1 MRSGERTYA
10 IPSNMVEQA
19 LELKEGPLAE
29 VRSKG
34 FVEWKDTQYPFAYL
48 PRLLGNVHAQPQ
60 PGRYHWVL
68 LVRAG
73 SQTLAVHI
81 DELRG
86 NQEIVVKN
94 AGPQFVRLQGY
105 SGATVLADGE
115 ISLILNPVALAARQ
129 SVPAA
134 LSGEAAEMAEEGYI
148 PPVETRI
155 PSIMVVDDSLTVR
168 KITSRMLERE
178 GFQVVTAKDGVD
190 ALEQLVEYK
199 PDVMLLDIEM
209 PRMDGFDLARNVR
222 ADARLKDVPIIMI
235 TSRMADKHRNYALEI
250 GVNNY
255 LGKPY
260 QEEQLLELITGF
272 IAAQRA

>member
-1 MRSGERTYA
+1 
-10 IPSNMVEQA
+10 
-19 LELKEGPLAE
+19 
-29 VRSKG
+29 
-34 FVEWKDTQYPFAYL
+34 
-48 PRLLGNVHAQPQ
+48 LLT
-60 PGRYHWVL
+60 
-68 LVRAG
+68 RAG

-94 AGPQFVRLQGY
+94 AGPQFVRLQGF
-105 SGATVLADGE
+105 SGATVLPDGE
-115 ISLILNPVALAARQ
+115 ISLILNPVALAARHVTMAANKELADEQ
-129 SVPAA
+129 GTSVDV
-134 LSGEAAEMAEEGYI
+134 E
-148 PPVETRI
+148 PVEEARI
-155 PSIMVVDDSLTVR
+155 PIIMVVDDSLTVR
-168 KITSRMLERE
+168 KITSRLLERE

-190 ALEQLVEYK
+190 ALEQLVDMK

-222 ADARLKDVPIIMI
+222 ADKRLHDVPIIMI
-235 TSRMADKHRNYALEI
+235 TSRMADKHRNYAMEI

-272 IAAQRA
+272 IARKH